1 MRRLALLLV
10 AVLMLA
16 APIAGQEDGL
26 NLPAELYT
34 LKRDGTIQRIGLGAA
49 GVSDVT
55 PPGALTLDFGLSPD
69 GVWMAYRT
77 DGAVGLYNMRT
88 GEQRPLDTTGA
99 SYPPYRGRGQSVAWS
114 PQGDAVAY
122 TTETGLRIA
131 VLDGSFGDIVIGPLI
146 SLNWSPDGQFLA
158 AEAENDIW
166 WVYRRQQNSPEPLV
180 LHAALPSSRG
190 TAWVSGSLLMFAPAE
205 GGLFLLD
212 ASNANQQTQLAD
224 ATRRFALPQRRQD
237 GTVAVFGRAQNDTRI
252 TETAGYLHQIV
263 ATQRGV
269 EVEQIGE
276 ESVELSNVQWAPG
289 GRVMVALSGGVL
301 AVVDPVSA
309 QGFNLPLTEVAAVAW
324 GALRL
329 PSVPNMPLTAD
340 IAFLGD
346 DGAGVRQV
354 WRLAKDGSAAQPI
367 TAHDSSID
375 SFDIAADGSTVA
387 YVSGETLWLFTPN
400 PDIATPLVT
409 GAGITHPALNA
420 AADQVAYAAP
430 DGVYLVDAAGGEP
443 RRVLEGY
450 SEPAFFDARGAL
462 IARLSDGDLAM
473 YTLETGDVQRLGSF
487 RVARPLPD
495 GRLMALGAVSS
506 TQRDGLYVLDPGR
519 AEPVQIF
526 APPNGTI
533 SDAAL
538 LASGAFR
545 VIVIRSDGL
554 PAPLRVYDIQPG
566 QGPVSIPVVPY
577 LNDARLSPDGFT
589 LAGFASG
596 AGTMAVYSMVLSAEN
611 VITLPARVES
621 IRFVPF
627 S

>member
-1 MRRLALLLV
+1 M
-10 AVLMLA
+10 
-16 APIAGQEDGL
+16 
-26 NLPAELYT
+26 
-34 LKRDGTIQRIGLGAA
+34 GA
-49 GVSDVT
+49 
-55 PPGALTLDFGLSPD
+55 
-69 GVWMAYRT
+69 
-77 DGAVGLYNMRT
+77 
-88 GEQRPLDTTGA
+88 
-99 SYPPYRGRGQSVAWS
+99 
-114 PQGDAVAY
+114 
-122 TTETGLRIA
+122 
-131 VLDGSFGDIVIGPLI
+131 
-146 SLNWSPDGQFLA
+146 
-158 AEAENDIW
+158 
-166 WVYRRQQNSPEPLV
+166 
-180 LHAALPSSRG
+180 
-190 TAWVSGSLLMFAPAE
+190 
-205 GGLFLLD
+205 
-212 ASNANQQTQLAD
+212 
-224 ATRRFALPQRRQD
+224 
-237 GTVAVFGRAQNDTRI
+237 
-252 TETAGYLHQIV
+252 
-263 ATQRGV
+263 
-269 EVEQIGE
+269 
-276 ESVELSNVQWAPG
+276 G

-554 PAPLRVYDIQPG
+554 PGAASCVRHSAGTRPGEHPGRAVSERRAPLAGRLHARRFCQRRGHDGGLQYGLIRRERDHSTCARREYPLCPIQL
-566 QGPVSIPVVPY
+566 I
-577 LNDARLSPDGFT
+577 LI
-589 LAGFASG
+589 
-596 AGTMAVYSMVLSAEN
+596 LSA
-611 VITLPARVES
+611 
-621 IRFVPF
+621 
-627 S
+627 